1 MGWLFI
7 ICIILFITVVI
18 LSIKIILMRKA
29 ADEICNEFSD
39 KLNNDTNT
47 LISISSQDKGMR
59 RLASDINVQLRKLRK
74 ERHRFS
80 QGDIELKNAIMN
92 ISHDLRTPLTAIC
105 GYLDL
110 LDDTDKSDTVNRYIK
125 IIKSRTEIIKQ
136 LTQELFCYSVVT
148 SYNYD
153 TSVENILINGILEES
168 IAGIYATLQ
177 EKKITPNIHITE
189 KKIVGNLNPASLSR
203 ILSNILNNA
212 IKYSDGDLDIEL
224 TDKGELIFTNTASEL
239 SEVQVA
245 KLFDRFYTVEASRKS
260 TGLGLAI
267 ARTLTEQ
274 MNGTIWAKY
283 EKGRLS
289 IYIIF
294 LDLNN

>member
-1 MGWLFI
+1 MGWLII

-59 RLASDINVQLRKLRK
+59 RLASDINVQLRELRK

-80 QGDIELKNAIMN
+80 QGDIELKNTITN

-110 LDDTDKSDTVNRYIK
+110 LDDTDKSDTANRYIK
-125 IIKSRTEIIKQ
+125 IIKGRTEVLKQ
-136 LTQELFCYSVVT
+136 LTEELFCYSVVT

-189 KKIVGNLNPASLSR
+189 KKIVGNLNRASLSR
-203 ILSNILNNA
+203 IFSNILNNA

-294 LDLNN
+294 PDLNN

>member
-1 MGWLFI
+1 MGWLII

-59 RLASDINVQLRKLRK
+59 RLASDINVQLRELRK

-80 QGDIELKNAIMN
+80 QGDIELKNTITN

-110 LDDTDKSDTVNRYIK
+110 LDDTDKSDTANRYIK
-125 IIKSRTEIIKQ
+125 IIKGRTEVLKQ
-136 LTQELFCYSVVT
+136 LTEELFCYSVVT

-189 KKIVGNLNPASLSR
+189 KKIVGNLNRASLSR
-203 ILSNILNNA
+203 IFSNILNNA

-274 MNGTIWAKY
+274 MNGTIWAKC

-294 LDLNN
+294 PDLNN